1 MNINIATWGRL
12 VRRAIPTVNHSGTFS
27 PQAAVSATG
36 PVVDAHI
43 PELTLAARY
52 AVSSFLRYLQ
62 DQELQRDAYAL
73 MYVMYVKSVYSAR
86 RQTFPCSN
94 FGHPF
99 YRQIYT
105 QKICFRRN
113 LCNVQF

>member
-27 PQAAVSATG
+27 PQAAVPAAG

-43 PELTLAARY
+43 PELTLPARY
-52 AVSSFLRYLQ
+52 TISSFLRYLQ
-62 DQELQRDAYAL
+62 DQKLQYDAYAL
-73 MYVMYVKSVYSAR
+73 MYVMYVKSVCSAR
-86 RQTFPCSN
+86 RQTFQCFN

-105 QKICFRRN
+105 HEICFRRN